1 MSSKLT
7 MFGRITRKLRVE
19 HDEYLKDMAGHL
31 GVTTAYLS
39 AVERGQR
46 NAPHEW
52 VGRLQEAYD
61 LSFETAEYMKKAVE
75 ESRVYNKLDISH
87 LSVDDKRL
95 IEALADHLPSFNEN
109 EREQVCRLAG
119 RRVNS

>member
-7 MFGRITRKLRVE
+7 MFGQITRKLRVE
-19 HDEYLKDMAGHL
+19 HDEYLKDMAEHL

-39 AVERGQR
+39 AVERGHR

-52 VGRLQEAYD
+52 VGRLQKAYD

-75 ESRVYNKLDISH
+75 ESRVYNTLDISH
-87 LSVDDKRL
+87 LKTDDKRL
-95 IEALADHLPSFNEN
+95 IKALAERLPAFDER
-109 EREQVCRLAG
+109 EREQLCRLAG
-119 RRVNS
+119 RRV